1 MKIIKFILLSTF
13 LLLYFPS
20 AYAIIH
26 PNQTHT
32 QSKYIKKVQK
42 SKRNFSKKGD
52 FDFSHP
58 VKKWLWLTLLL
69 ALVSAVLQVMRLG
82 GLAYICWVGA
92 GICLIIWVLKFA
104 QIL

>member
-13 LLLYFPS
+13 VLLYFPS
-20 AYAIIH
+20 AYSIIQ

-32 QSKYIKKVQK
+32 QSKRFKKEQK
-42 SKRNFSKKGD
+42 TKKGFFKKGD

-82 GLAYICWVGA
+82 GLAYICWVAA